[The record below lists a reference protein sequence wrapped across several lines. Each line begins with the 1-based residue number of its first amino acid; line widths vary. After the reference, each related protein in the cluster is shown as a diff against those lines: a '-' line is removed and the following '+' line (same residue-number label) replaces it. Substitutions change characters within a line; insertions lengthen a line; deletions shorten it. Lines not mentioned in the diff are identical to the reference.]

1 MIPNLF
7 LKNPLRMNHFLQKG
21 RAIAVKSEIMDKRGW
36 QLLELICRA
45 NIK

>member
-1 MIPNLF
+1 MNI
-7 LKNPLRMNHFLQKG
+7 LRG
-21 RAIAVKSEIMDKRGW
+21 EAIAVKSEIMDNGGY